1 MRYLVRRNALAYR
14 PGVITNP
21 LLEAWLV
28 RRPKRRIGSGFF
40 VRWLTVAIFCYLLS
54 GQALGTRDQLGTS
67 LDWHVYEQLSLFL
80 VSVTIAWAVWA
91 TRGVSPRPSNS
102 LWLFLTLGL
111 AALFSSVRS
120 FWPAL
125 SIVKGCMF
133 CLVLLLA
140 ELLCNTFSSAA
151 ILRAIYY
158 GIVSVF
164 TVAILVGMA
173 FPDTYPLRVID
184 ESGRQ
189 HLALFTYIHGDLG
202 YMAGL
207 GVFIGRLPA
216 VRTRWYFQ
224 VFLAGLTI
232 ASGSRVCAC
241 ALIVVWAAI
250 QLCGARDFPL
260 RISAMGGA
268 VAFLLLLGNSGSWDF
283 GASIHDSLQAIY
295 GRYSLAQSPLALDG
309 RVELWKDAAGVFRNS
324 FLLGFGFDG
333 ARDQLLR
340 LLPWSSQAHNGFLD
354 LLLAAGG
361 AGLISFLAGWI
372 SAIRNCFKSKTGRS
386 ALAIHCFLLIV
397 AITSPIFTLNQYF
410 SVFLILC
417 LHYWTRSLSVDET
430 ERLLIQQSGRCSLG
444 VSTC

>member
-1 MRYLVRRNALAYR
+1 MRDLVSRNAVAYR
-14 PGVITNP
+14 PGVITNT

-28 RRPKRRIGSGFF
+28 RRPKPRIGSGFL
-40 VRWLTVAIFCYLLS
+40 VRWLAVATFCYLLS

-67 LDWHVYEQLSLFL
+67 LGWHVYAELSLFL
-80 VSVTIAWAVWA
+80 ASVTIAWAVWA
-91 TRGVSPRPSNS
+91 IHGVSPRPSNS
-102 LWLFLTLGL
+102 LWLFLALGL
-111 AALFSSVRS
+111 LALFSSVRS
-120 FWPAL
+120 FWPPL

-140 ELLCNTFSSAA
+140 ELLCNTFSPAA
-151 ILRAIYY
+151 ILRATYY

-164 TVAILVGMA
+164 TVAILIGIA
-173 FPDTYPLRVID
+173 FPDTYPLRVLD

-189 HLALFTYIHGDLG
+189 RLALFTYIHGDLA

-216 VRTRWYFQ
+216 VRARWYFQ
-224 VFLAGLTI
+224 AFLAGLTV
-232 ASGSRVCAC
+232 AGGSRVCAC

-260 RISAMGGA
+260 RISAVGAA
-268 VAFLLLLGNSGSWDF
+268 VAFVLLLGNIGSWDF
-283 GASIHDSLQAIY
+283 GASIHHSLQAMY
-295 GRYSLAQSPLALDG
+295 GGESLEQSPWELDG
-309 RVELWKDAAGVFRNS
+309 RVELWKGAAGVFRNS
-324 FLLGFGFDG
+324 ALLGFGFDG

-340 LLPWSSQAHNGFLD
+340 LMTWSSQAHNGFLD

-372 SAIRNCFKSKTGRS
+372 SAIRSCFKSKIGRS

-397 AITSPIFTLNQYF
+397 AITGPNFTTNQYF

-417 LHYWTRSLSVDET
+417 LHYWTRSLSVVES
-430 ERLLIQQSGRCSLG
+430 EQLLRLRVQ
-444 VSTC
+444 